1 MIATRNQSG
10 GNPGILLNFFI
21 KNLEYD
27 MTKKLDSK
35 VTILGLI
42 ALIALMMVE
51 PAFAVGGLSKVN
63 TFVQNVL
70 SVLQGIA
77 IAVVTVAIMWAGYKF
92 LFKHADIAEVGKILG
107 GGLLVGGAAELAA
120 YLLG

>member
-1 MIATRNQSG
+1 
-10 GNPGILLNFFI
+10 
-21 KNLEYD
+21 
-27 MTKKLDSK
+27 MTMTMKR
-35 VTILGLI
+35 VTVLSAI
-42 ALIALMMVE
+42 ALLALLAVE
-51 PAFAVGGLSKVN
+51 PAFAAGGGLDKVN

-70 SVLQGIA
+70 AVLQGIA
-77 IAVVTVAIMWAGYKF
+77 IAVVTCAIMWAGYKF

>member
-1 MIATRNQSG
+1 
-10 GNPGILLNFFI
+10 
-21 KNLEYD
+21 
-27 MTKKLDSK
+27 MTKKLDNK

>member
-1 MIATRNQSG
+1 
-10 GNPGILLNFFI
+10 
-21 KNLEYD
+21 
-27 MTKKLDSK
+27 MTKKLISN
-35 VTILGLI
+35 VTTIGVLALMTLI
-42 ALIALMMVE
+42 AVE
-51 PAFAVGGLSKVN
+51 PAFAEGGLDKVN

-70 SVLQGIA
+70 AVLQGIA
-77 IAVVTVAIMWAGYKF
+77 IAVVTCAIMWAGYKF

>member
-1 MIATRNQSG
+1 
-10 GNPGILLNFFI
+10 
-21 KNLEYD
+21 